1 MKKLLACALAASV
14 AIFGLTACS
23 NQDKADAHKL
33 KIVTTNFAEYDFARQ
48 ITGDKA
54 DVKMLLKPGAESHS
68 YEPSPQDIKTIQDS
82 DLFVYVGGDSDEWV
96 GDILESMD
104 KKPNTFK
111 LMDAVDLMEEEVKEG
126 MVHEHHHD
134 DEHEHEHEEHADKHE
149 HEHEEHAHEHEHE
162 EHAHEHEHEEHAHE
176 HEHEEHA
183 HEHEHE
189 EHAHEHEE
197 HAHEHE
203 HEHEHADEPEMDE
216 HVWTSP
222 VNAIKIVKKMSAEI
236 IKLDPN
242 NADTYKKNTE
252 EYIKKL
258 QKLDGEFR
266 EVVNNGKRKEIVVG
280 DRFPFL
286 YFVKEYGIEYYAAFP
301 GCSTD
306 TDTNP
311 ATIAFLT
318 EKVKEDNIPV
328 VFHIELSNEQMSK
341 AIAEATG
348 AKSELLN
355 AVHNISDEDFKKGVT
370 YIDLME
376 HNVEVLKEALN

>member
-1 MKKLLACALAASV
+1 
-14 AIFGLTACS
+14 
-23 NQDKADAHKL
+23 
-33 KIVTTNFAEYDFARQ
+33 
-48 ITGDKA
+48 
-54 DVKMLLKPGAESHS
+54 
-68 YEPSPQDIKTIQDS
+68 
-82 DLFVYVGGDSDEWV
+82 
-96 GDILESMD
+96 
-104 KKPNTFK
+104 
-111 LMDAVDLMEEEVKEG
+111 
-126 MVHEHHHD
+126 
-134 DEHEHEHEEHADKHE
+134 
-149 HEHEEHAHEHEHE
+149 
-162 EHAHEHEHEEHAHE
+162 
-176 HEHEEHA
+176 
-183 HEHEHE
+183 
-189 EHAHEHEE
+189 
-197 HAHEHE
+197 
-203 HEHEHADEPEMDE
+203 MDE

-222 VNAIKIVKKMSAEI
+222 VNAIKIVEKMSAEI

>member
-96 GDILESMD
+96 GDILESID

-126 MVHEHHHD
+126 MVHEH
-134 DEHEHEHEEHADKHE
+134 EHEEHADKHEEHADKHEEHADKHE
-149 HEHEEHAHEHEHE
+149 HEHE
-162 EHAHEHEHEEHAHE
+162 
-176 HEHEEHA
+176 
-183 HEHEHE
+183 
-189 EHAHEHEE
+189 
-197 HAHEHE
+197 
-203 HEHEHADEPEMDE
+203 EHADEPEMDE

-222 VNAIKIVKKMSAEI
+222 VNAIKIVEKMSAEI

-266 EVVNNGKRKEIVVG
+266 EVVKNGKRKEIVVG

-301 GCSTD
+301 GCSND

>member
-104 KKPNTFK
+104 KKPNAFK

-126 MVHEHHHD
+126 MVHEHHD
-134 DEHEHEHEEHADKHE
+134 DDKDCCDEHEHEHEHEEHADKHE
-149 HEHEEHAHEHEHE
+149 N
-162 EHAHEHEHEEHAHE
+162 
-176 HEHEEHA
+176 
-183 HEHEHE
+183 
-189 EHAHEHEE
+189 EHEE

-203 HEHEHADEPEMDE
+203 HEHEHAEEPEMDE

-222 VNAIKIVKKMSAEI
+222 VNAIKIVEKMSAEI

-266 EVVNNGKRKEIVVG
+266 DVVKNGKRKEIVVG

-301 GCSTD
+301 GCSKD

>member
-126 MVHEHHHD
+126 MVHEHHD
-134 DEHEHEHEEHADKHE
+134 DDKDCCDEHKEHEHEHEHEEHADKHE
-149 HEHEEHAHEHEHE
+149 EHADKHE
-162 EHAHEHEHEEHAHE
+162 
-176 HEHEEHA
+176 
-183 HEHEHE
+183 
-189 EHAHEHEE
+189 
-197 HAHEHE
+197 
-203 HEHEHADEPEMDE
+203 EHADEPEMDE

-222 VNAIKIVKKMSAEI
+222 VNAIKIVEKMSAEI

-266 EVVNNGKRKEIVVG
+266 EVVKNGKRKEIVVG

-301 GCSTD
+301 GCSKD

>member
-134 DEHEHEHEEHADKHE
+134 DKDCCDEHEHEHEHEHEEHADKHE
-149 HEHEEHAHEHEHE
+149 HEHE
-162 EHAHEHEHEEHAHE
+162 
-176 HEHEEHA
+176 
-183 HEHEHE
+183 
-189 EHAHEHEE
+189 
-197 HAHEHE
+197 
-203 HEHEHADEPEMDE
+203 EHADEPEMDE

-222 VNAIKIVKKMSAEI
+222 VNAIKIVEKMSAEI

-266 EVVNNGKRKEIVVG
+266 EVVKNGKRKEIVVG

-301 GCSTD
+301 GCSKD

>member
-126 MVHEHHHD
+126 MVHEH
-134 DEHEHEHEEHADKHE
+134 EHEEHADKHEEHADKHEEHADKHE
-149 HEHEEHAHEHEHE
+149 HEHEK
-162 EHAHEHEHEEHAHE
+162 
-176 HEHEEHA
+176 
-183 HEHEHE
+183 
-189 EHAHEHEE
+189 
-197 HAHEHE
+197 
-203 HEHEHADEPEMDE
+203 HADEPEMDE

-222 VNAIKIVKKMSAEI
+222 VNAIKIVEKMSAEI

-266 EVVNNGKRKEIVVG
+266 EVVKNGKRKEIVVG

-301 GCSTD
+301 GCSND

>member
-149 HEHEEHAHEHEHE
+149 HEHEEHA
-162 EHAHEHEHEEHAHE
+162 
-176 HEHEEHA
+176 
-183 HEHEHE
+183 
-189 EHAHEHEE
+189 
-197 HAHEHE
+197 
-203 HEHEHADEPEMDE
+203 DEPEMDE

-222 VNAIKIVKKMSAEI
+222 VNAIKIVEKMSAEI

-266 EVVNNGKRKEIVVG
+266 DVVKNGKRKEIVVG

-301 GCSTD
+301 GCSKD

>member
-162 EHAHEHEHEEHAHE
+162 HAHE
-176 HEHEEHA
+176 
-183 HEHEHE
+183 
-189 EHAHEHEE
+189 HEHEE

-222 VNAIKIVKKMSAEI
+222 VNAIKIVEKMSAEI

>member
-126 MVHEHHHD
+126 MVHEHHD
-134 DEHEHEHEEHADKHE
+134 DDKDCCDEHEHEHEHEHKHEEHADKHE
-149 HEHEEHAHEHEHE
+149 HEHE
-162 EHAHEHEHEEHAHE
+162 
-176 HEHEEHA
+176 
-183 HEHEHE
+183 
-189 EHAHEHEE
+189 
-197 HAHEHE
+197 
-203 HEHEHADEPEMDE
+203 EHADEPEMDE

-222 VNAIKIVKKMSAEI
+222 VNAIKIVEKMSAEI

-266 EVVNNGKRKEIVVG
+266 EVVKNGKRKEIVVG

-301 GCSTD
+301 GCSKD